1 MNTPSFIYLIEAEN
15 GLVKIGKGQRVEDRV
30 QSVRL
35 HSPVR
40 CRLIAAWA
48 GDADDERAL
57 HEHFAGA
64 RAHGEWFRLEG
75 GFGAYVESRRGL
87 NVSHI
92 PTWSDLSYERRGEF
106 LKERVALSR
115 AGLLHWHGTP
125 ARKRARVERTDR
137 CSGLTPRLS
146 KLLRFISDYAQDCGC
161 SPTYQEMIDELGL
174 ASKSAAHRM
183 VACLVERGH
192 VERLPNL
199 SRTITLTEAGKA
211 FVAER
216 MRSSAPMTSEARAA

>member
-1 MNTPSFIYLIEAEN
+1 MSVPSFVYLIEAEN
-15 GLVKIGKGQRVEDRV
+15 GLVKIGKGQKVEDRV
-30 QSVRL
+30 RSVRL

-40 CRLIAAWA
+40 CRLIAAWF
-48 GDADDERAL
+48 GDAEDERVL
-57 HEHFAGA
+57 HEHFACA
-64 RAHGEWFRLEG
+64 RAHGEWFRMEG
-75 GFGAYVESRRGL
+75 GFAAYVESRRGL

-92 PTWSDLSYERRGEF
+92 PSWTDLAFGRRGEF
-106 LKERVALSR
+106 RKERVALARS
-115 AGLLHWHGTP
+115 GLLGWHGTP
-125 ARKRARVERTDR
+125 AHKRVRPERTDQ

-146 KLLRFISDYAQDCGC
+146 RLLCFIAEYAQEHGC
-161 SPTYQEMIDELGL
+161 SPSYQEMIDELGL

-199 SRTITLTEAGKA
+199 SRTITLTDAGRA

-216 MRSSAPMTSEARAA
+216 ERRSSPQIAEVRAA